1 MNVSAAILYV
11 TRPTE
16 GQKGPIQMNLL
27 WNKLERDKK
36 GCQIEGDEKR
46 KKDPQKI
53 EGTRRFV

>member
-1 MNVSAAILYV
+1 
-11 TRPTE
+11 
-16 GQKGPIQMNLL
+16 MNLL